1 MEKRGFGVMEGV
13 FQRGLVWRLRV
24 KLRRWCVAIADT
36 LPPRTGLARGL
47 LLSGGRAGLLRG
59 LRGARPDLVASSLA
73 RERRGLLFRL
83 WGDRGASRS
92 SKR

>member
-1 MEKRGFGVMEGV
+1 MKKRGFGVMEGV

-24 KLRRWCVAIADT
+24 RARRWCVAMAGT
-36 LPPRTGLARGL
+36 LLPRTGLARGL
-47 LLSGGRAGLLRG
+47 LLTGGRAGLLLG
-59 LRGARPDLVASSLA
+59 LRGPRPDLVANSLA
-73 RERRGLLFRL
+73 LERRGLLLKL